1 MSSADGLRILI
12 VDEEEPLAH
21 VLRLGL
27 EMEGWTVDVAPTGAE
42 ALRRAPSAEVVLLDM
57 MLPDRLGTEVVAA
70 LRAAGCDAHVI
81 FLTGRSDHED
91 RMRAYA
97 AGADDYMTKPFSV
110 EEVVE
115 RVGAAARRRG
125 RAPGSLRVGDLVLDL
140 RDGLAWRGDELLDV
154 SPLEVELL
162 AHLAR
167 SDGAL
172 LSTRELAAAVGEG
185 DARMPSSLAERLLA
199 HALASVNAVG
209 EALVVGGR
217 DGWAIRGGL
226 DSVR

>member
-1 MSSADGLRILI
+1 MSSADELRILI

-27 EMEGWTVDVAPTGAE
+27 EMEGWAVEVATTGAE
-42 ALRRAPSAEVVLLDM
+42 ALHRAPGADVVLLDM
-57 MLPDRLGTEVVAA
+57 MLPDRLGTEVVAG
-70 LRAAGCDAHVI
+70 LRAARCDAHVI
-81 FLTGRSDHED
+81 FLTGRNDHED

-125 RAPGSLRVGDLVLDL
+125 RAPGSLRIGDLVLDV

-172 LSTRELAAAVGEG
+172 STRELADAVGDG

-199 HALASVNAVG
+199 HALASVNAAG

-217 DGWAIRGGL
+217 DGWAIRGDLG
-226 DSVR
+226 SVR